1 MSTVV
6 IRLSSLGDI
15 VLSASITQAL
25 APVTYITDSKYREIV
40 SHFPGVDTVCVPT
53 EDPLPT
59 TANKI
64 VDLHSNWRSFWIRK
78 RIKGPTHAIKRFDWL
93 RRKRVWLKTKDVPP
107 SVMMRYA
114 AAAGVKTRALPWL
127 SRNNVGSSLV
137 ICPTAQHRTK
147 IWPMFKY
154 IEIAQK
160 WSGGVIVLGGP
171 SERLFINQM
180 VDAIGPKARGIS
192 ELGFTQTILA
202 MNDAK
207 VAIGNDSGLT
217 HLCRAF
223 GIPTLV
229 IMGPTTAQ
237 DGFWPHASSTAA
249 LPLYC
254 RPCSRHGG
262 PECPIGDH
270 YCMENLTVSDV
281 WQKLVALQP

>member
-1 MSTVV
+1 MVV
-6 IRLSSLGDI
+6 
-15 VLSASITQAL
+15 
-25 APVTYITDSKYREIV
+25 E
-40 SHFPGVDTVCVPT
+40 
-53 EDPLPT
+53 
-59 TANKI
+59 
-64 VDLHSNWRSFWIRK
+64 
-78 RIKGPTHAIKRFDWL
+78 
-93 RRKRVWLKTKDVPP
+93 
-107 SVMMRYA
+107 
-114 AAAGVKTRALPWL
+114 
-127 SRNNVGSSLV
+127 NNVGSSLV

-237 DGFWPHASSTAA
+237 DGWPHASSTAA

-262 PECPIGDH
+262 PECPIGDLPH
-270 YCMENLTVSDV
+270 EELTVSDV
-281 WQKLVALQP
+281 WQNGGFNHENAVVSTDFVPMQGGIATWAYDVSMALSCLDMKSLSSPVDQTRNTLFK